1 MPTLKQKFIVQKVK
15 NNQIQTDK
23 ANNFNKLPELYL
35 ELIVNKDNIIESKK
49 NYNDNYND
57 YQDNYQDTYKDKLI
71 SEDYKSNYN
80 SSNYSDTNYS
90 DSDSDS
96 DSASDYSDDSRSRY
110 SDSSSSSDDSNLSIR
125 LKNLLKDDGNDI
137 NLDNINQKTEYI
149 APSLNDLQKK
159 GEIEPTMNIPNI
171 SNNFINEEEEEDKK
185 ENYYLN
191 LNY

>member
-96 DSASDYSDDSRSRY
+96 ASDYSDDSRSRY

-137 NLDNINQKTEYI
+137 NLDNINQKNRIYCPI
-149 APSLNDLQKK
+149 IK
-159 GEIEPTMNIPNI
+159 
-171 SNNFINEEEEEDKK
+171 
-185 ENYYLN
+185 
-191 LNY
+191 